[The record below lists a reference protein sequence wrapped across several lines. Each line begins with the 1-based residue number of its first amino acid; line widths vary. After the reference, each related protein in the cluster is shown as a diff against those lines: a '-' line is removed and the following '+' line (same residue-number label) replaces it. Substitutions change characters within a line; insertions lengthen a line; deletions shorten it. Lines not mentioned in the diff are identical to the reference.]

1 MCNCVN
7 TWSADSPSP
16 YHMHPSIYNCR
27 DLVSGVQMVILHYS
41 SIFYKNKKITLC
53 CLVQSV
59 FPFSHLSFSGPV
71 ASWWLTCCRPAL
83 NLRRPSPPYKQ
94 ATLWPPSVGLPLD
107 FLEILQFYGQADN
120 GSRRPGAV
128 LSQGVHSIRWV
139 SENASKIWRKLHF

>member
-1 MCNCVN
+1 MDKGFRCP
-7 TWSADSPSP
+7 ADQNPKNVIQCATVSTLDPQTP
-16 YHMHPSIYNCR
+16 HHLHCSIYNCK
-27 DLVSGVQMVILHYS
+27 DLVSGVQLEILHCS
-41 SIFYKNKKITLC
+41 KILYKNKIITLC

-71 ASWWLTCCRPAL
+71 ASWWLTYCRPAL

-107 FLEILQFYGQADN
+107 FLEILQFYGQVDN

-128 LSQGVHSIRWV
+128 LSQGVHSI
-139 SENASKIWRKLHF
+139 H

>member
-1 MCNCVN
+1 MSSSVHA
-7 TWSADSPSP
+7 TVSTLDLQTP
-16 YHMHPSIYNCR
+16 YHLIMITCIVVFITVEIQSPGCNWK
-27 DLVSGVQMVILHYS
+27 
-41 SIFYKNKKITLC
+41 FYIAVRYCIKIKKITLC

-107 FLEILQFYGQADN
+107 FLEILQFYGQVDN

-128 LSQGVHSIRWV
+128 LSQGVHSI
-139 SENASKIWRKLHF
+139 H